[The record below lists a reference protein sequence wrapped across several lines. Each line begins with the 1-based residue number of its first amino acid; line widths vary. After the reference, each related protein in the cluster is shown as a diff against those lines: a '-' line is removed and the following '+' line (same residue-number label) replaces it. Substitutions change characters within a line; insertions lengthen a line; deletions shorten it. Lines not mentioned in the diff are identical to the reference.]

1 MRKYQ
6 IAIGIVCS
14 VILLTVGNYFL
25 KKEFQK
31 KEAVKKEVF
40 RKDLQKW
47 EELKKVSPTY
57 RDAYVQLAIGYQ
69 QLGLTSQ
76 AQENLTRVLEL
87 DPGWLVPPLLAP
99 LLP

>member
-1 MRKYQ
+1 MRKLQ
-6 IAIGIVCS
+6 ILILITCVL
-14 VILLTVGNYFL
+14 ILLSVGNYFL
-25 KKEFQK
+25 KREFEKREFTK
-31 KEAVKKEVF
+31 KETF
-40 RKDLQKW
+40 RNDLQRW

-87 DPGWLVPPLLAP
+87 DPGWPVPPLLAP

>member
-6 IAIGIVCS
+6 IVIGIVCFL
-14 VILLTVGNYFL
+14 ILLTVGNYFL
-25 KKEFQK
+25 KNKYLASEQK
-31 KEAVKKEVF
+31 KIEAF

-57 RDAYVQLAIGYQ
+57 RDAYVQLAFGYQ

-76 AQENLTRVLEL
+76 AQENLRRVLEL
-87 DPGWLVPPLLAP
+87 DPGWPVPPQLAP